1 METFEGVKCK
11 VTLLEDRLI
20 IEKFYFHQE
29 SSTTI
34 FLQELI
40 GVQYGQRTKVDPP
53 FLQFVT
59 AGNFANV
66 CIDNMMDARADAI
79 CFKVDDEIK
88 DKALRFKQLV
98 EDAALA
104 AKAAARR

>member
-1 METFEGVKCK
+1 METIEGVGCK

-20 IEKFYFHQE
+20 IEKKNFHQK

-40 GVQYGQRTKVDPP
+40 GVQYVQLTKIDLPW
-53 FLQFVT
+53 LEFVT

-66 CIDNMMDARADAI
+66 SNTGLMDARADAVY
-79 CFKVDDEIK
+79 FKLDEENK

-104 AKAAARR
+104 AKAGARR

>member
-1 METFEGVKCK
+1 METIEGVRCK
-11 VTLLEDRLI
+11 ITLLEDRLI
-20 IEKFYFHQE
+20 IEKFQFHQE

-40 GVQYGQRTKVDPP
+40 GVQYGQLTKIDPP

-66 CIDNMMDARADAI
+66 STTGLMDARADAVY
-79 CFKVDDEIK
+79 FKLDDEIK